1 MRNGTPARRG
11 SLPMQLTEA
20 CLNRTFYLTSGLR
33 PPFMSPD
40 EAMHRLDALASHV
53 WMVRT
58 FVKHSEEAEDDDELM
73 EIVRG
78 LYDYCLALGP
88 AWTTQDSTEYFK
100 VANKKLS
107 RLREATAQFA
117 QLQPQVSD
125 HTNFKMAVRS
135 LAAAVDEIARVLENV
150 A

>member
-1 MRNGTPARRG
+1 
-11 SLPMQLTEA
+11 
-20 CLNRTFYLTSGLR
+20 
-33 PPFMSPD
+33 
-40 EAMHRLDALASHV
+40 MHRLDALASHV
-53 WMVRT
+53 WLVRT

-73 EIVRG
+73 EVVRV

-88 AWTTQDSTEYFK
+88 AWTAQDGTEYFK
-100 VANKKLS
+100 VANKKLG

-135 LAAAVDEIARVLENV
+135 LSAAVDEITQILETMK
-150 A
+150 